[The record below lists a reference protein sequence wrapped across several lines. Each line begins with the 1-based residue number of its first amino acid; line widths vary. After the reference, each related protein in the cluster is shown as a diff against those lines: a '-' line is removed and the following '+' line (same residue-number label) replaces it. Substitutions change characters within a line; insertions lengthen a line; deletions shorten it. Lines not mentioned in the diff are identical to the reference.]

1 MPFRGDRLK
10 EAGTRRQERRM
21 DLETEP
27 ERWKTPFYGE
37 TEPYGDIVADQN
49 GEVPAATM
57 GAGWFDAH
65 QVCDMSD
72 MHDHFYKVLWKLLKQ
87 LDKAAR
93 PATANGRKT
102 SAKGQA
108 EKGQGAG
115 AHVLTFAGCEAGD
128 GASTMAFNFASAFSV
143 RSPGRVVLIEGN
155 FRKPGLHRRFHAGRR
170 GLCDLIQGRAAMDE
184 AITEVIPEKYSF
196 IQAGRT
202 LENPIALFESDAFAT
217 VMKDLRMAYELI
229 IFDSPPL
236 MDAPEAAILASKTDG
251 LIMVLQAEKTR
262 WEVARAVQ
270 EELMGIGVPVLGAIL
285 NKRQE
290 TVPDSVRKRLWPDD
304 TPFWQR

>member
-1 MPFRGDRLK
+1 MENPIPRG
-10 EAGTRRQERRM
+10 
-21 DLETEP
+21 
-27 ERWKTPFYGE
+27 
-37 TEPYGDIVADQN
+37 TEPYGDIVAYQN

-57 GAGWFDAH
+57 GAGWFDANRI
-65 QVCDMSD
+65 CDMSD

-87 LDKAAR
+87 LDKAAK

-115 AHVLTFAGCEAGD
+115 GHALTFAGCKEGD

-143 RSPGRVVLIEGN
+143 RSPKRVVLIDGN
-155 FRKPGLHRRFHAGRR
+155 FRKPGLHHLFHAGRR
-170 GLCDLIQGRAAMDE
+170 GLSDLIQGCAEMNE
-184 AITEVIPEKYSF
+184 AITEVIPEKYYF
-196 IQAGRT
+196 VQAGQS
-202 LENPIALFESDAFAT
+202 LENPIALYESKAFAT
-217 VMKDLRMAYELI
+217 VMAELRTAHDLI

-236 MDAPEAAILASKTDG
+236 MDAPEAAILASKLDG

-270 EELMGIGVPVLGAIL
+270 EELTGIGVPVLGAIL
-285 NKRQE
+285 NKRPE